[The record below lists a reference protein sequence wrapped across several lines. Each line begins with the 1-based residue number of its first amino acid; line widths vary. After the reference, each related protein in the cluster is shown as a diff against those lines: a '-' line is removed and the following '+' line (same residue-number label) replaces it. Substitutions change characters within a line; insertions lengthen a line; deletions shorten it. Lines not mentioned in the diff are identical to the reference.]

1 MRNSMDNTIAASLSQ
16 PLSLF
21 GMKRRGQGLW
31 ILVMLHVHEHLGQS
45 IAHAR
50 MNGIAPPWSK

>member
-1 MRNSMDNTIAASLSQ
+1 MDNTIAASLSQ